1 MKTYACIWLWLLV
14 VFTTVA
20 DIHAEQPASLDRE
33 EFSFF
38 QWGPLRGLDTDVGGW
53 DIHLGGQLAGDAIY
67 YDSDN
72 VKDSGLRWE
81 TVDALLFGDYEN
93 KYFFHLE
100 SDFLGIDTPNNLY
113 EAWVGWKIHPAFRI
127 KAGQVK
133 VALNTEFATR
143 SENFPSFDYG
153 FSSYLDGRYDLG
165 VQIDGSLWSKL
176 IWYEATGV
184 WGEGFDLDGNRKT
197 EPQVSIRTVISPLV
211 GVGYE
216 WLKGTFVGASLAYSP
231 DYDDEIFLD
240 TPLRNMVF
248 DTADL
253 DGESAQWIHAEA
265 GWYGGPFRM
274 SIERVQGAVNDVKVS
289 GGGKED
295 FDQLTSWSAYGSW
308 YITGQ
313 RVRWDRGR
321 WLPPKVNAGPQDK
334 RQVFDFLSLLDP
346 LGCLEI
352 AFRYSNADIDRGLF
366 DFGLTSYGISTQEVR
381 TATLNLNWYPRDG
394 LAISGGWVK
403 TIADQDLYTFGGTD
417 RDSSFFLRTIL
428 TF

>member
-1 MKTYACIWLWLLV
+1 MKTYVCICLGLLV
-14 VFTTVA
+14 VLTIVV
-20 DIHAEQPASLDRE
+20 DIHAGQPESIGQE

-38 QWGPLRGLDTDVGGW
+38 QWGPLRGLDTQLGGW
-53 DIHLGGQLAGDAIY
+53 DIHVGGQLAGDAIN

-81 TVDALLFGDYEN
+81 TVNALLLGDYEN
-93 KYFFHLE
+93 KYSFRIEPDL
-100 SDFLGIDTPNNLY
+100 LGIDTTNNLY
-113 EAWVGWKIHPAFRI
+113 EAWVGWKVHPAFRI

-165 VQIDGSLWSKL
+165 VQIDGSLWSNL

-184 WGEGFDLDGNRKT
+184 WGEGFDPDGNRKS
-197 EPQVSIRTVISPLV
+197 EPQFSIRAVASPLI
-211 GVGYE
+211 GLDYE
-216 WLKGTFVGASLAYSP
+216 WLRGTFVGLGFAYSP
-231 DYDDEIFLD
+231 DYDDQIFLA
-240 TPLRNMVF
+240 TPLRNTVF
-248 DTADL
+248 NTADL

-265 GWYGGPFRM
+265 GWSGGPFRM
-274 SIERVQGAVNDVKVS
+274 SIERVEGAVNDVKL
-289 GGGKED
+289 GGGRKED

-313 RVRWDRGR
+313 RVRWERGR
-321 WLPPKVNAGPQDK
+321 WLPPKSNGGPQDK
-334 RQVFDFLSLLDP
+334 RQIFDFLSFLDP

-352 AFRYSNADIDRGLF
+352 AFRYSNADIDRSLF
-366 DFGLTSYGISTQEVR
+366 DFGLTPFGASTQEVR

-403 TIADQDLYTFGGTD
+403 TIADQDLGTFGGTD